1 MGHIITGLGQ
11 YFASFNAT
19 FSTKKIG
26 VLKSKPLGERAL
38 IRADIVTEWRILKD
52 VESRKCYLLCQYTL
66 KHMNKSS
73 SKSDE
78 ESEGSSNESWLKKK
92 ALENEA
98 AIEQMI
104 FLCLDILDSKLYA
117 RLDELQIMME
127 NFCKSQENHFKRL
140 KKLIE
145 AKNTSNSSSSLI
157 E

>member
-1 MGHIITGLGQ
+1 M
-11 YFASFNAT
+11 
-19 FSTKKIG
+19 G

-38 IRADIVTEWRILKD
+38 IRADIVTEWRTLKD
-52 VESRKCYLLCQYTL
+52 VKNKKCYLLCQYTL
-66 KHMNKSS
+66 KHMNNTSPKE
-73 SKSDE
+73 DE
-78 ESEGSSNESWLKKK
+78 ESEGSSNESWLKRK

-98 AIEQMI
+98 TTEQMI
-104 FLCLDILDSKLYA
+104 LLCLDMLELKLYA

-127 NFCKSQENHFKRL
+127 NFYKSQENHFKRL